1 MKGFYLFV
9 FLLIF
14 SPLAFGTVEPWSLAV
29 METVSFSSL
38 VLLLLRNRRN
48 SNFTLYKVP
57 GLLPLCLLLLYIAF
71 QLIPL
76 PPAILRFIAPST
88 NDLYQNTL
96 YVFEP
101 GQWVT
106 LTIHKKATIMEFFRI
121 ASYASFYVLT
131 IQFLA
136 KKEYLTKTIMIIV
149 VFASI
154 LSFFSI
160 LQHILS
166 NNKIYWIRQLPQGA
180 NSLFGPYVNR
190 NHYAG
195 LMEMVF
201 PLILSLFL
209 FYKPQVRYS
218 SLREKITGMF
228 NLQKTNIYLL
238 LGFVAVLVATSI
250 FLTLSRS
257 GIVSLCLSLV
267 FWGGMFLL
275 KGVDKKKGLIIIV
288 ICVLVVLSVGWFG
301 WEPIVERFEKIRTPQ
316 GEITE
321 LRLVVWQDSWNIIR
335 EFPIFGTGLGSY
347 QYIYPRYRTIKGD
360 AVLDHAH
367 SDYIELL
374 SDGGGIILILCS
386 WFLFEVVFRS
396 YTVLLNRHEIYSRY
410 IFIAGVTGIIAILM
424 HSITDFNLQIGA
436 NGLYFSFLLGLTVSA
451 ANTRLREGLNDTY
464 LKKGKFPVRTGIVLV
479 SVLALSCFLY
489 QAGVVFGKV
498 YFSLIKDTKLS
509 GKLSSEEIL
518 SIRDKARRAALFDP
532 LEAEYFY
539 ALANAEKL
547 LSNTE
552 QSFSRYE
559 RAVSLNPTNGEYL
572 QRLGLIFSEQGN
584 DEAADALLKAGIAC
598 DISNPSRYTR
608 YALWLFSREN
618 KDEGIGRMKQ
628 AIALE
633 PQRTRDSI
641 ALMVL
646 AGLQDAEIE
655 QSLPERAEPYILF
668 ARYLHQTNNDTMAEQ
683 AYRSAFQYLRGED
696 PAINSYFREIYAF
709 YMNKS
714 RFESA
719 LAVMQKARGFFPN
732 DAGIRL
738 ATGDAYEKAGIRT
751 KAIDEYRAALS
762 LDPKNKEAKT
772 KLDALLTRDDKP

>member
-14 SPLAFGTVEPWSLAV
+14 SPLAFGTVEPWSLTV
-29 METVSFSSL
+29 MEIVSFSSL
-38 VLLLLRNRRN
+38 VLFLLRNRRN
-48 SNFTLYKVP
+48 SSFSLYKIP
-57 GLLPLCLLLLYIAF
+57 GILPLCLLLLYIAF

-76 PPAILRFIAPST
+76 PPAILGFIAPST
-88 NDLYQNTL
+88 NDLYQSTL
-96 YVFEP
+96 FVFEP
-101 GQWVT
+101 GQWAT
-106 LTIHKKATIMEFFRI
+106 LTIHKKATVMEFFRI

-136 KKEYLTKTIMIIV
+136 RKEYLTKTIMIIV
-149 VFASI
+149 VFASM

-180 NSLFGPYVNR
+180 TSLFGPYVNR

-195 LMEMVF
+195 LLEMVF
-201 PLILSLFL
+201 PLILCLFL
-209 FYKPQVRYS
+209 YYKPQVRYHT
-218 SLREKITGMF
+218 LRDKITAIF
-228 NLQKTNIYLL
+228 NLRKTNIYLL
-238 LGFVAVLVATSI
+238 LGFGAVLTATSI

-267 FWGGMFLL
+267 FFGGMFLL
-275 KGVDKKKGLIIIV
+275 KGVDKKRGLIIIV
-288 ICVLVVLSVGWFG
+288 ICILVVLSVGWFG
-301 WEPIVERFEKIRTPQ
+301 WEPIFERFEKIRTPQ

-321 LRLVVWQDSWNIIR
+321 QRLVVWQDSWNIIR

-347 QYIYPRYRTIKGD
+347 QYIYPRYRTITGD

-367 SDYIELL
+367 NDYIELL
-374 SDGGGIILILCS
+374 SDGGGILLVLCG
-386 WFLFEVVFRS
+386 WFLLEVVFRS
-396 YTVLLNRHEIYSRY
+396 YTVFLKRHEIYSRY

-464 LKKGKFPVRTGIVLV
+464 LKEGNFPVRIVIVLV

-489 QAGVVFGKV
+489 QAGVVFGKG
-498 YFSLIKDTKLS
+498 YFSLIEDTKLS
-509 GKLSSEEIL
+509 GKVSSKEIL
-518 SIRDKARRAALFDP
+518 SIRDKAGRAALFDP

-539 ALANAEKL
+539 TRANAEKL

-552 QSFSRYE
+552 QSFRAYE

-572 QRLGLIFSEQGN
+572 QRLGLNFSEQGN
-584 DEAADALLKAGIAC
+584 DEAADVLLRAGITY
-598 DISNPSRYTR
+598 DISNPSRYAR
-608 YALWLFSREN
+608 YARWLFSRGN
-618 KDEGIGRMKQ
+618 KEGGIVRMKQ

-633 PQRTRDSI
+633 PQKTRDGI

-655 QSLPERAEPYILF
+655 QSLPERAEPYLHF
-668 ARYLHQTNNDTMAEQ
+668 ARYLLQTNNDAMAQQ
-683 AYRSAFQYLRGED
+683 AYRNAFQYLLREE
-696 PAINSYFREIYAF
+696 PASNSYFREIYAF

-714 RFESA
+714 LFESA
-719 LAVMQKARGFFPN
+719 LAVMQKASEFFPN

-762 LDPKNKEAKT
+762 LDPKNQEAK
-772 KLDALLTRDDKP
+772 KKIDALLTRKDQS